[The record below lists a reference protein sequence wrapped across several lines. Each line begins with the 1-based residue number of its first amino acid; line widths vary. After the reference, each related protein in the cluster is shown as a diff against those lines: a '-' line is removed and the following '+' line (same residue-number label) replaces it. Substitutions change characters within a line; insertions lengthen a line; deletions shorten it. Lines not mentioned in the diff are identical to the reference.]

1 MNLHPIFAGIE
12 HTAAYFVL
20 GLVVL
25 VLGRR
30 IFDWLTPYSLNHEV
44 AEKNNVAAGVTEA
57 GYYVAL
63 AIVTHAA
70 VAGTPSL
77 GSFYM
82 EMASAVVFFI
92 LGLIALAIG
101 RWVLHRTVPFSIDK
115 EVVEDQNVAVGVVE
129 AGFYIALAIL
139 IHSVVS

>member
-1 MNLHPIFAGIE
+1 MNLNPIFAGIE
-12 HTAAYFVL
+12 HAAAYFIL
-20 GLVVL
+20 GLVIL

-30 IFDWLTPYSLNHEV
+30 IFDWLTPYDLDHEV
-44 AEKNNVAAGVTEA
+44 AQKNNVAAGVTEA

-63 AIVTHAA
+63 AIITHAA
-70 VAGTPSL
+70 VAGTPEL

-92 LGLIALAIG
+92 IGLIALALG

>member
-1 MNLHPIFAGIE
+1 MNLSPIFAGIE

-20 GLVVL
+20 GLIVL
-25 VLGRR
+25 VFGRR
-30 IFDWLTPYSLNHEV
+30 VFDWLTPYNLDHEV
-44 AEKNNVAAGVTEA
+44 AEKNNVAAGITEA
-57 GYYVAL
+57 GFYIAL
-63 AIVTHAA
+63 ALITHAA
-70 VAGTPSL
+70 VAGTPPL

-82 EMASAVVFFI
+82 EMASAVIFFLI
-92 LGLIALAIG
+92 GLIALAVG

-139 IHSVVS
+139 IHCAVS

>member
-1 MNLHPIFAGIE
+1 MNLSPIFAGIE

-20 GLVVL
+20 GLIVL

-30 IFDWLTPYSLNHEV
+30 VFDWLTPYNLDHEV
-44 AEKNNVAAGVTEA
+44 AEKNNVAAGITEA
-57 GYYVAL
+57 GFYIAL
-63 AIVTHAA
+63 ALITHAA
-70 VAGTPSL
+70 VAGTPPL

-82 EMASAVVFFI
+82 EMASAVIFFLI
-92 LGLIALAIG
+92 GLIALAVG

-139 IHSVVS
+139 IHCAVS